1 MAGLPLYSTPI
12 APEWIDFNGHLRD
25 AYYALVLSYATDALM
40 DRIGVDAAYRARTKC
55 TLYTVETYINY
66 RHEVLASDR
75 LEVLTRILACDHKRI
90 HAAFELTVSRRREP
104 AATAEQLMLHVRQ
117 DTTPVTAPFPEDVT
131 GALAVLRTASAGLAA
146 DGPGSRALGLSRR

>member
-25 AYYALVLSYATDALM
+25 AYYGLVLSYATDALM
-40 DRIGVDAAYRARTKC
+40 DRIGVDAEYRARTRC

-90 HAAFELTVSRRREP
+90 HAAFELTVARRREP

-117 DTTPVTAPFPEDVT
+117 DATPVTASFPPEISA
-131 GALAVLRTASAGLAA
+131 ALAALRQASVGLAA
-146 DGPGSRALGLSRR
+146 DGPSSRALGLTRR